1 MKLKWTR
8 TFAFLLALMMAI
20 SLSACTSDE
29 PSGTSNSPSETGK
42 GEADT
47 TVAVGTT
54 NSYLYF
60 NPAGANQCDSF
71 SYYMLYSVLFDVD
84 KENGGYYSPV
94 SDDWGWE
101 DDTTLRITVKDGITF
116 ASGKELDA
124 NDIWATFMYNIEC
137 GNQNSGKWDGFID
150 WDNSYVTED
159 GKTIYLKY
167 YDVYGGAL
175 AEIMIPILEDEFV
188 AEHADNDE
196 IWWNGPDGSG
206 PYTVKETVNGSSVTY
221 ALREDYWDTSKTFSF
236 MCVESINA
244 RRAITSPVNLR
255 IIQTAAGTPSGTTA
269 SLIMVGLLCCDPLLV
284 LDWP

>member
-84 KENGGYYSPV
+84 KETA
-94 SDDWGWE
+94 
-101 DDTTLRITVKDGITF
+101 DTIPLFPMT
-116 ASGKELDA
+116 
-124 NDIWATFMYNIEC
+124 
-137 GNQNSGKWDGFID
+137 
-150 WDNSYVTED
+150 
-159 GKTIYLKY
+159 
-167 YDVYGGAL
+167 GAGR
-175 AEIMIPILEDEFV
+175 MIP
-188 AEHADNDE
+188 
-196 IWWNGPDGSG
+196 
-206 PYTVKETVNGSSVTY
+206 
-221 ALREDYWDTSKTFSF
+221 R
-236 MCVESINA
+236 CES
-244 RRAITSPVNLR
+244 P
-255 IIQTAAGTPSGTTA
+255 
-269 SLIMVGLLCCDPLLV
+269 
-284 LDWP
+284 